1 MIYQILEKEKM
12 VKKIPYIKLI
22 LISWAIALLIY
33 RLLVSFSY
41 KHELTNGETNN
52 IWKAINVS
60 QGKSIYNDPE
70 NLPLDVFQYTPISEF
85 PVIFFAKILNQHS
98 INYVYWITVLGRLYQ
113 IACNFFLGVI
123 LYKIAIKILTLNK
136 INALL
141 IVLTS
146 ISLLTTTAFT
156 IRPDATALI
165 TLFATIY
172 FYGLSIQQNFNVK
185 SIFFVSCLI
194 VLNFFCKQDGIFIA
208 IPIGIH
214 LILQRKWKAL
224 FFTIIFSVG
233 ILLSMLLLAFFTSG
247 KFFFINTILGLK
259 NTMSLFQLLAVFNR
273 AFTFYGFFICIGLV
287 LGIKYCFKYKI
298 ITIHFIGIL
307 AVFYFLLALAT
318 STKIGSWVNYYTP
331 FVMISIV
338 LGIYYM
344 ENKTL
349 KIKIITFV
357 RYSFILLSFI
367 YLYSQLYNYT
377 YPFIKFSANN
387 EKYYL
392 SKYNEFEYLKKKYKI
407 RQNDNIIVTNHLLRN
422 FFAENSIMV
431 NIEYY
436 NQASYSYKRF
446 KKDSNKDIKY
456 IIFNKSEK
464 LGVDF
469 LVNYFHVNLSQ
480 YNLNTSKGYYVY
492 ILKT

>member
-1 MIYQILEKEKM
+1 
-12 VKKIPYIKLI
+12 
-22 LISWAIALLIY
+22 
-33 RLLVSFSY
+33 
-41 KHELTNGETNN
+41 
-52 IWKAINVS
+52 
-60 QGKSIYNDPE
+60 
-70 NLPLDVFQYTPISEF
+70 
-85 PVIFFAKILNQHS
+85 
-98 INYVYWITVLGRLYQ
+98 
-113 IACNFFLGVI
+113 
-123 LYKIAIKILTLNK
+123 
-136 INALL
+136 
-141 IVLTS
+141 
-146 ISLLTTTAFT
+146 
-156 IRPDATALI
+156 
-165 TLFATIY
+165 
-172 FYGLSIQQNFNVK
+172 
-185 SIFFVSCLI
+185 
-194 VLNFFCKQDGIFIA
+194 
-208 IPIGIH
+208 
-214 LILQRKWKAL
+214 
-224 FFTIIFSVG
+224 
-233 ILLSMLLLAFFTSG
+233 
-247 KFFFINTILGLK
+247 
-259 NTMSLFQLLAVFNR
+259 
-273 AFTFYGFFICIGLV
+273 
-287 LGIKYCFKYKI
+287 
-298 ITIHFIGIL
+298 
-307 AVFYFLLALAT
+307 
-318 STKIGSWVNYYTP
+318 
-331 FVMISIV
+331 
-338 LGIYYM
+338 M

-407 RQNDNIIVTNHLLRN
+407 RQNDNIIVTNQLLRN

-464 LGVDF
+464 LGVEF